1 MSSNLFHQVKRG
13 LRLAVVIACLAVV
26 SPCHAQD
33 LDSLYAQS
41 MLHNGMEAPDFMV
54 DSTSNTRLKD
64 LQGRYV
70 VLHFWASWCPDCR
83 KDMPE
88 MVSIENDFESD
99 SLVFIHVSYDT
110 DREKWW
116 NYVGES
122 GMQGLQF
129 CEMKKMKESLT
140 AQAVGIKWIPAM
152 YVLNTEGKVLLAT
165 VQIEKLRQRLSHLD
179 YSRVRIPRSRRACE
193 PTFPGGDN
201 AMMAYLARHI
211 SYPRTAS
218 NYGLEGQT
226 VVKFLVNTDGS
237 ISDVRV
243 VQNRIT
249 VEDRKPFQRLAGD
262 EKRRTREKVLEL
274 FADEAIRVVS
284 SMPRWKPGVRN
295 GIPMKVEYELPI
307 NFRIDYGG
315 NVTG

>member
-1 MSSNLFHQVKRG
+1 MKRLTILKMVG
-13 LRLAVVIACLAVV
+13 IFLGCWIAMPAV
-26 SPCHAQD
+26 AQD
-33 LDSLYAQS
+33 LDSLYAQD
-41 MLHNGMEAPDFMV
+41 MLHNGTEAPDFMV
-54 DSTSNTRLKD
+54 DSTSNTRLAD
-64 LQGRYV
+64 LRGRYV

-88 MVSIENDFESD
+88 MVKLEEMYANDSIT
-99 SLVFIHVSYDT
+99 FIHISYDT

-116 NYVGES
+116 NYVTES

-140 AQAVGIKWIPAM
+140 AQAFGVQWIPSM
-152 YVLNTEGKVLLAT
+152 YVLNTEGKVILAT
-165 VQIEKLRQRLSHLD
+165 VQIEKLRQRLQHLD
-179 YSRVRIPRSRRACE
+179 YSRVRIPRSRRASE

-201 AMMAYLARHI
+201 AMMAYLARNI
-211 SYPRTAS
+211 RYPRTAS

-226 VVKFLVNTDGS
+226 VVKFLVNTDGR

-243 VQNRIT
+243 TQNRIT

-262 EKRRTREKVLEL
+262 EKKRTREKVLEL
-274 FADEAIRVVS
+274 FAEEAIRVVS
-284 SMPRWKPGVRN
+284 QMPKWKAGVRN

-307 NFRIDYGG
+307 NFKINYGG

>member
-1 MSSNLFHQVKRG
+1 MKMVRIYVMKLLPFCLFVFFP
-13 LRLAVVIACLAVV
+13 LFAVG
-26 SPCHAQD
+26 QD

-41 MLHNGMEAPDFMV
+41 MLRDGMEAPDFMV
-54 DSTSNTRLKD
+54 DSMSNTRLKD
-64 LQGRYV
+64 LRGRYV

-88 MVSIENDFESD
+88 MVDIEREHEND
-99 SLVFIHVSYDT
+99 SLVFIHISYDT

-116 NYVGES
+116 NYVTES
-122 GMQGLQF
+122 GMEGLQF

-140 AQAVGIKWIPAM
+140 AQAFGVQWIPSM
-152 YVLNTEGKVLLAT
+152 YVLNTEGKVILAT
-165 VQIEKLRQRLSHLD
+165 VQIEKLRRRLQHLD
-179 YSRVRIPRSRRACE
+179 YSRVRIPRTRRACE

-201 AMMAYLARHI
+201 VMMQYLARNIH
-211 SYPRTAS
+211 YPRTAS

-226 VVKFLVNTDGS
+226 VVRFLVESDGS
-237 ISDVRV
+237 ISEVSV
-243 VQNRIT
+243 VQNCIT

-262 EKRRTREKVLEL
+262 EKKRTRERVLEM
-274 FADEAIRVVS
+274 FAEEAVRVVS
-284 SMPRWKPGVRN
+284 GMPKWKPGVRN
-295 GIPMKVEYELPI
+295 GVPIKVWYELPI

>member
-1 MSSNLFHQVKRG
+1 MQGKRSPWQRAA
-13 LRLAVVIACLAVV
+13 LLAVLCCSAFLGLM
-26 SPCHAQD
+26 AQD
-33 LDSLYAQS
+33 LDSLYTQS
-41 MLHNGMEAPDFMV
+41 MLRNGMEAPDLLV

-64 LQGRYV
+64 LRGRYV

-88 MVSIENDFESD
+88 MVSIENDYDTD
-99 SLVFIHVSYDT
+99 SLVFIHISYDT

-116 NYVGES
+116 NYVVES
-122 GMQGLQF
+122 GMQGLQI
-129 CEMKKMKESLT
+129 CEMKKMKESLS
-140 AQAVGIKWIPAM
+140 AQAFGIQWIPSV
-152 YVLNTEGKVLLAT
+152 YVLNTEGKVILAT
-165 VQIEKLRQRLSHLD
+165 VQVEKLRQRLQHLD

-201 AMMAYLARHI
+201 VMMQYLARNI
-211 SYPRTAS
+211 RYPRTAS

-226 VVKFLVNTDGS
+226 VVKFLVETDGS
-237 ISDVRV
+237 VSNVRV
-243 VQNRIT
+243 AQNRIT

-262 EKRRTREKVLEL
+262 EKKRTRERVLQL
-274 FADEAIRVVS
+274 FAEEAVRVVS
-284 SMPRWKPGVRN
+284 GMPKWKPGVRN
-295 GIPMKVEYELPI
+295 GIPVKVEYELPI

>member
-1 MSSNLFHQVKRG
+1 MFFCCS
-13 LRLAVVIACLAVV
+13 AVLGVM
-26 SPCHAQD
+26 AQD
-33 LDSLYAQS
+33 LDSLYTQS
-41 MLHNGMEAPDFMV
+41 MLRNGMEAPDFMV

-64 LQGRYV
+64 LKGRYV

-88 MVSIENDFESD
+88 MVNIENANDND
-99 SLVFIHVSYDT
+99 SLVFIHISYDT

-116 NYVGES
+116 NYVVES

-129 CEMKKMKESLT
+129 CEMRKMKESLT
-140 AQAVGIKWIPAM
+140 AQAFGIQWIPSM
-152 YVLNTEGKVLLAT
+152 YVLNTEGKVILAT
-165 VQIEKLRQRLSHLD
+165 VQIEKLRQRLQHLD

-201 AMMAYLARHI
+201 TMMQYLGRNI
-211 SYPRTAS
+211 RYPRTAS

-226 VVKFLVNTDGS
+226 VVKFLVDTDGS
-237 ISDVRV
+237 IKDVAV
-243 VQNRIT
+243 IENRIT
-249 VEDRKPFQRLAGD
+249 VDDRKPFQRLAGD
-262 EKRRTREKVLEL
+262 EKKRTRERVLEM
-274 FADEAIRVVS
+274 FAEEAVRVVS
-284 SMPRWKPGVRN
+284 GMPKWKPGVRN
-295 GIPMKVEYELPI
+295 GVPVRVWYELPI

>member
-1 MSSNLFHQVKRG
+1 MSSYLFHQVKRG
-13 LRLAVVIACLAVV
+13 LRLAAVIACLAVV

-33 LDSLYAQS
+33 LVSLYAQS

-99 SLVFIHVSYDT
+99 ILVFVHVSYDT

-140 AQAVGIKWIPAM
+140 AQAFGIKWIPAM

-165 VQIEKLRQRLSHLD
+165 VQIEKLCQRLSHLD
-179 YSRVRIPRSRRACE
+179 
-193 PTFPGGDN
+193 
-201 AMMAYLARHI
+201 
-211 SYPRTAS
+211 
-218 NYGLEGQT
+218 
-226 VVKFLVNTDGS
+226 
-237 ISDVRV
+237 
-243 VQNRIT
+243 
-249 VEDRKPFQRLAGD
+249 
-262 EKRRTREKVLEL
+262 
-274 FADEAIRVVS
+274 
-284 SMPRWKPGVRN
+284 
-295 GIPMKVEYELPI
+295 
-307 NFRIDYGG
+307 
-315 NVTG
+315 

>member
-1 MSSNLFHQVKRG
+1 MKRLTILKMVG
-13 LRLAVVIACLAVV
+13 ILLGCWAAM
-26 SPCHAQD
+26 PTMAQD
-33 LDSLYAQS
+33 LDSLYAQE
-41 MLHNGMEAPDFMV
+41 MLKGGMEAPDFMV
-54 DSTSNTRLKD
+54 DSTSNTRLND
-64 LQGRYV
+64 LRGRYV

-88 MVSIENDFESD
+88 MVKLEEENAND
-99 SLVFIHVSYDT
+99 SLVFIHISYDT

-116 NYVGES
+116 NYVTES

-129 CEMKKMKESLT
+129 CEMKQMKESLT
-140 AQAVGIKWIPAM
+140 AQAFGIKWIPSM
-152 YVLNTEGKVLLAT
+152 IVLNTEGKVLLAT
-165 VQIEKLRQRLSHLD
+165 VQIEKLGERLKHLD
-179 YSRVRIPRSRRACE
+179 YSRVKIPRSRRACE

-201 AMMAYLARHI
+201 AMMVYLGRHI
-211 SYPRTAS
+211 NYPRTAS

-226 VVKFLVNTDGS
+226 IVKFVVNTDGT

-243 VQNRIT
+243 TENRIT

-274 FADEAIRVVS
+274 FAEEAIRVVS
-284 SMPRWKPGVRN
+284 GMPKWKPGVRN

-307 NFRIDYGG
+307 NFKIDYHG
-315 NVTG
+315 NVAG

>member
-1 MSSNLFHQVKRG
+1 MKRLTILKMVG
-13 LRLAVVIACLAVV
+13 IFLACWIAMPAV
-26 SPCHAQD
+26 AQD
-33 LDSLYAQS
+33 LDSLYAQT

-54 DSTSNTRLKD
+54 DSTSNTRLND
-64 LQGRYV
+64 LRGRYV

-83 KDMPE
+83 KDMAE
-88 MVSIENDFESD
+88 MVKLEEENDND
-99 SLVFIHVSYDT
+99 SLVFIHISYDT

-116 NYVGES
+116 NYVTES

-140 AQAVGIKWIPAM
+140 AQAFGVQWIPSM
-152 YVLNTEGKVLLAT
+152 YVLNTEGKVILAT
-165 VQIEKLRQRLSHLD
+165 VQIEKLRQRLQHLD
-179 YSRVRIPRSRRACE
+179 YSRVRIPRSRRASE

-201 AMMAYLARHI
+201 AMMAYLARNI
-211 SYPRTAS
+211 RYPRTAS

-226 VVKFLVNTDGS
+226 VVKFLVNTDGR

-243 VQNRIT
+243 TQNRIT

-262 EKRRTREKVLEL
+262 EKKHIREKVLEL
-274 FADEAIRVVS
+274 FAEEAIRVVS
-284 SMPRWKPGVRN
+284 QMPKWKAGVRN

-307 NFRIDYGG
+307 NFKINYGG